1 MRIEADML
9 HKLQFIADANRCSV
23 NRELNRIIY
32 KHIQAFEKENGLI
45 ECEEKKSG

>member
-9 HKLQFIADANRCSV
+9 CKLHFIADANGRSV

-32 KHIQAFEKENGLI
+32 KHIQEFEKENGLI